1 MISAEELSLE
11 IRESDDSLHNIFL
24 KNGLSLAAAFKLLKK
39 NITGK
44 TAPNGR
50 KDYVYLKRRV
60 YVVKKNDVNYGQYQ
74 TLEEAQSIV
83 KELKKYDWDKNK
95 LCDIQEDL
103 EIYEYSTVP
112 SRLGYSKVYKRHGCF
127 MFKDLKSDTI
137 KGLHRLMHENGYT
150 LKKSPKQKGRL

>member
-24 KNGLSLAAAFKLLKK
+24 KNGLSLTTAFKLLEKRK
-39 NITGK
+39 GK
-44 TAPNGR
+44 TAPNGS

-60 YVVKKNDVNYGQYQ
+60 YIVKKNDVNYGQYQ

-112 SRLGYSKVYKRHGCF
+112 SKIGYRKVYKRHGSF

-137 KGLHRLMHENGYT
+137 KGLHRLMHENDYT
-150 LKKSPKQKGRL
+150 LKKSPKQKGRS

>member
-24 KNGLSLAAAFKLLKK
+24 KNGLSLETAFKLLKK
-39 NITGK
+39 RKWK
-44 TAPNGR
+44 TVPNGS
-50 KDYVYLKRRV
+50 KDYVYLKRRA

-83 KELKKYDWDKNK
+83 KELKKYGWDKNK

-112 SRLGYSKVYKRHGCF
+112 SRMGYSKVYKRHGCF

-150 LKKSPKQKGRL
+150 LKKSPKQKGRS

>member
-24 KNGLSLAAAFKLLKK
+24 KYNLDLETAFKLLEKRK
-39 NITGK
+39 GK
-44 TAPNGR
+44 TAHNR
-50 KDYVYLKRRV
+50 NKDYVYLKRRV
-60 YVVKKNDVNYGQYQ
+60 YIVKKNDVNYGQYQ

-112 SRLGYSKVYKRHGCF
+112 SKMGYSKVYKRHGSF

-150 LKKSPKQKGRL
+150 LKKSPKQKGRA

>member
-1 MISAEELSLE
+1 MISAEELRLE
-11 IRESDDSLHNIFL
+11 IKESDDSLHNIFL
-24 KNGLSLAAAFKLLKK
+24 KNGLSLETAFKLLEKRK
-39 NITGK
+39 GK
-44 TAPNGR
+44 TAPNGS

-60 YVVKKNDVNYGQYQ
+60 YVVEKNGVNYGRYQ

-112 SRLGYSKVYKRHGCF
+112 SKLGYRKVYKRHGSF

-150 LKKSPKQKGRL
+150 LKKSPKQKGRS

>member
-24 KNGLSLAAAFKLLKK
+24 KNCLSLETAFKLLEKRK
-39 NITGK
+39 GK
-44 TAPNGR
+44 TAPNGS
-50 KDYVYLKRRV
+50 KDYVYLKGRV

-112 SRLGYSKVYKRHGCF
+112 SKMGYRKVYKRHGSF

-150 LKKSPKQKGRL
+150 LKKSPKQKGRS

>member
-24 KNGLSLAAAFKLLKK
+24 KNGLSLAAAFKLLEKRK
-39 NITGK
+39 GK
-44 TAPNGR
+44 TAHNR
-50 KDYVYLKRRV
+50 NKDYVYLKRRV
-60 YVVKKNDVNYGQYQ
+60 YIVKKNDVNYGQYQ

-112 SRLGYSKVYKRHGCF
+112 SKMGYSKVYKRHGSF

-150 LKKSPKQKGRL
+150 LKKSPKQKGRS

>member
-1 MISAEELSLE
+1 MIFAEKLSLE
-11 IRESDDSLHNIFL
+11 IRASDDSLHNIFL
-24 KNGLSLAAAFKLLKK
+24 KHGLSLETAFKLLEKRK
-39 NITGK
+39 GK
-44 TAPNGR
+44 TAPNGS

-60 YVVKKNDVNYGQYQ
+60 YFVKKNEVNYGQYQ
-74 TLEEAQSIV
+74 TFEEAEAIV

-112 SRLGYSKVYKRHGCF
+112 SKIGYRKVYKRHGSF

-150 LKKSPKQKGRL
+150 LKKSPKQKGVS

>member
-1 MISAEELSLE
+1 MISAEELRLE
-11 IRESDDSLHNIFL
+11 IKESDDSLHNIFL
-24 KNGLSLAAAFKLLKK
+24 KHGLSLETAFKLLEKRK
-39 NITGK
+39 GK
-44 TAPNGR
+44 TAPNGS

-60 YVVKKNDVNYGQYQ
+60 YVVEKNGVNYGRYQ
-74 TLEEAQSIV
+74 TLEEAQAIV

-112 SRLGYSKVYKRHGCF
+112 SKMGYRKVYKRHGCF

-150 LKKSPKQKGRL
+150 LKKSPKQKGRS

>member
-1 MISAEELSLE
+1 MISAEELRLE

-24 KNGLSLAAAFKLLKK
+24 NHGLSLETAFKLLEKRK
-39 NITGK
+39 GK
-44 TAPNGR
+44 TAPNGS

-60 YVVKKNDVNYGQYQ
+60 YVVEKNGVNYGRYQ
-74 TLEEAQSIV
+74 TLEEAEAIV

-112 SRLGYSKVYKRHGCF
+112 SKLGYYKVYKRHGCF

-150 LKKSPKQKGRL
+150 LKKSPKQKGRS

>member
-1 MISAEELSLE
+1 MISTEELSLE

-24 KNGLSLAAAFKLLKK
+24 KHGLSLETAFKLLEKRK
-39 NITGK
+39 WK
-44 TAPNGR
+44 TAPNES

-74 TLEEAQSIV
+74 TLEEARSIV

-112 SRLGYSKVYKRHGCF
+112 SRMGYSKVYKRHGCF
-127 MFKDLKSDTI
+127 MFKNLKSDTI

-150 LKKSPKQKGRL
+150 LKKSPKQKGRS

>member
-1 MISAEELSLE
+1 MSSAEELSLE

-24 KNGLSLAAAFKLLKK
+24 KHGLSLATAFKLLEKRK
-39 NITGK
+39 GK
-44 TAPNGR
+44 TAPNGS

-60 YVVKKNDVNYGQYQ
+60 YVVEKNGVNYGRYQ

-112 SRLGYSKVYKRHGCF
+112 SKLGYRKVYKRHGSF

-150 LKKSPKQKGRL
+150 LKKSPKQKGRS

>member
-1 MISAEELSLE
+1 MSSAEELRLE

-24 KNGLSLAAAFKLLKK
+24 KHGLSLATAFKLLKK
-39 NITGK
+39 RKGK
-44 TAPNGR
+44 TAPNES

-60 YVVKKNDVNYGQYQ
+60 YIVKKNDVSYGQYQ
-74 TLEEAQSIV
+74 TLEEAQSIA

-112 SRLGYSKVYKRHGCF
+112 SKMGYRNVYKRHGCF

-150 LKKSPKQKGRL
+150 LKKSPKQKGRS

>member
-24 KNGLSLAAAFKLLKK
+24 KNGLSLATAFKLLEKRK
-39 NITGK
+39 EK
-44 TAPNGR
+44 TAPNGS

-60 YVVKKNDVNYGQYQ
+60 YIVKKNNVNYGQYQ

-103 EIYEYSTVP
+103 EIYEYSTIP
-112 SRLGYSKVYKRHGCF
+112 SRMGYSKVYKRHGCF

-137 KGLHRLMHENGYT
+137 KGLHRLMHENGHT
-150 LKKSPKQKGRL
+150 LKKCPKQKGRS

>member
-24 KNGLSLAAAFKLLKK
+24 KYNLDLETAFKLLEKRK
-39 NITGK
+39 GK
-44 TAPNGR
+44 TAHNR
-50 KDYVYLKRRV
+50 NKDYVYLKRRV
-60 YVVKKNDVNYGQYQ
+60 YIVKKNDVNYGQYQ

-112 SRLGYSKVYKRHGCF
+112 SKMGYSKVYKRHGSF

-150 LKKSPKQKGRL
+150 LKKSPKQKGRS

>member
-11 IRESDDSLHNIFL
+11 IRESDDSLHNIFS
-24 KNGLSLAAAFKLLKK
+24 KYGLSLETAFKLLEKRK
-39 NITGK
+39 GK
-44 TAPNGR
+44 TAPNGS

-60 YVVKKNDVNYGQYQ
+60 YFVKKNDVNYGQYQ
-74 TLEEAQSIV
+74 TFEEAEAIV

-112 SRLGYSKVYKRHGCF
+112 SKIGYRKVYKRHGSF

-150 LKKSPKQKGRL
+150 LKKSPKQKGAS

>member
-1 MISAEELSLE
+1 MISAEELRLE

-24 KNGLSLAAAFKLLKK
+24 FHGLSLETAFKLLEKRK
-39 NITGK
+39 GK
-44 TAPNGR
+44 TAPNGS

-60 YVVKKNDVNYGQYQ
+60 YVVKKNGVNYGRYQ

-112 SRLGYSKVYKRHGCF
+112 SKLGYRKVYKRHGCF

-137 KGLHRLMHENGYT
+137 KGLHRLVHENGYT
-150 LKKSPKQKGRL
+150 LKKSPKQKGRS

>member
-1 MISAEELSLE
+1 MIPAEELSLE

-24 KNGLSLAAAFKLLKK
+24 NHGLSLETAFKLLEKRK
-39 NITGK
+39 GK
-44 TAPNGR
+44 TAPNGS

-60 YVVKKNDVNYGQYQ
+60 YVVEKNGVNYGRYQ

-112 SRLGYSKVYKRHGCF
+112 SKLGYRKVYKRHGCF

-150 LKKSPKQKGRL
+150 LKKSPKQKGRS

>member
-24 KNGLSLAAAFKLLKK
+24 KHGLSLETAFKLLEKRK
-39 NITGK
+39 GK
-44 TAPNGR
+44 TAPNGS

-60 YVVKKNDVNYGQYQ
+60 YVVKKNNVNYGQYQ

-103 EIYEYSTVP
+103 EIYEYSAVP
-112 SRLGYSKVYKRHGCF
+112 SKMGYRKVYKRHGSF

-150 LKKSPKQKGRL
+150 LKKSPKQKGRS

>member
-1 MISAEELSLE
+1 M
-11 IRESDDSLHNIFL
+11 
-24 KNGLSLAAAFKLLKK
+24 
-39 NITGK
+39 
-44 TAPNGR
+44 
-50 KDYVYLKRRV
+50 
-60 YVVKKNDVNYGQYQ
+60 KKNDVNYGQYQ

-112 SRLGYSKVYKRHGCF
+112 SKMGYRNVYKRHGCF

-150 LKKSPKQKGRL
+150 LKKSPKQKGRS

>member
-24 KNGLSLAAAFKLLKK
+24 KHDLSLETAFKLLEKRK
-39 NITGK
+39 GK
-44 TAPNGR
+44 TAPNR
-50 KDYVYLKRRV
+50 SKDYVYLNRRV
-60 YVVKKNDVNYGQYQ
+60 YFVKKNDVNYGQYQ
-74 TLEEAQSIV
+74 TFEEAEAIV
-83 KELKKYDWDKNK
+83 KELKKCDWDKNK

-112 SRLGYSKVYKRHGCF
+112 SKIGYRKVYKRHGSF

-150 LKKSPKQKGRL
+150 LKKCPKQKGVS

>member
-1 MISAEELSLE
+1 MISAEELRLE

-24 KNGLSLAAAFKLLKK
+24 NHGLSLETAFKLLEKRK
-39 NITGK
+39 GK
-44 TAPNGR
+44 TAPNES

-60 YVVKKNDVNYGQYQ
+60 YVVKKNGVNYGQYQ

-112 SRLGYSKVYKRHGCF
+112 SKLGYRKVYKRHGCF

-150 LKKSPKQKGRL
+150 LKKSPKQKGRT

>member
-24 KNGLSLAAAFKLLKK
+24 KHNLDLETTFKLLEKRK
-39 NITGK
+39 GK
-44 TAPNGR
+44 TAHNR
-50 KDYVYLKRRV
+50 NKDYVYLKRRV
-60 YVVKKNDVNYGQYQ
+60 YIVKKNDVNYGQYQ

-112 SRLGYSKVYKRHGCF
+112 SKMGYSKVYKRHGSF

-150 LKKSPKQKGRL
+150 LKKSPKQKGRS

>member
-24 KNGLSLAAAFKLLKK
+24 KHDLSLDTAFKLLEKRK
-39 NITGK
+39 EK
-44 TAPNGR
+44 TAPNGS

-60 YVVKKNDVNYGQYQ
+60 YFVKKNNVNYGQYQ
-74 TLEEAQSIV
+74 TFEEAEAIV

-112 SRLGYSKVYKRHGCF
+112 SKIGYRKVYKRHGCF

-150 LKKSPKQKGRL
+150 LKKCPKPKGVL

>member
-24 KNGLSLAAAFKLLKK
+24 KHGLSLETAFKLLEKRK
-39 NITGK
+39 GK
-44 TAPNGR
+44 TAPNGSR
-50 KDYVYLKRRV
+50 NYVYLKRRV
-60 YVVKKNDVNYGQYQ
+60 YFVKKNDVNYGQYQ
-74 TLEEAQSIV
+74 TFEEAESIV

-112 SRLGYSKVYKRHGCF
+112 SKMGYRNVYKRHGCF

-137 KGLHRLMHENGYT
+137 KGLHRLMHDNGYT
-150 LKKSPKQKGRL
+150 LKKCPVQKR

>member
-1 MISAEELSLE
+1 MISAEELRLE

-24 KNGLSLAAAFKLLKK
+24 KHGLSLATAFKLLEKRK
-39 NITGK
+39 GK
-44 TAPNGR
+44 TAPNGS

-60 YVVKKNDVNYGQYQ
+60 YVVKKNGVNYGRYQ

-112 SRLGYSKVYKRHGCF
+112 SKLGYRKVYKRHG
-127 MFKDLKSDTI
+127 
-137 KGLHRLMHENGYT
+137 
-150 LKKSPKQKGRL
+150 

>member
-11 IRESDDSLHNIFL
+11 IRESDDSLHDIFL
-24 KNGLSLAAAFKLLKK
+24 RHGLSLETAFKLLEKRK
-39 NITGK
+39 GK
-44 TAPNGR
+44 TAPNGS

-60 YVVKKNDVNYGQYQ
+60 YFVKKNDVNYGQYQ
-74 TLEEAQSIV
+74 TFEEAEAIV
-83 KELKKYDWDKNK
+83 KELKKYGWDKNK

-112 SRLGYSKVYKRHGCF
+112 SKIGYRKVYKRHGSF

-150 LKKSPKQKGRL
+150 LKKCPKQRGRQ

>member
-1 MISAEELSLE
+1 MISAEKLRLE

-24 KNGLSLAAAFKLLKK
+24 NHGLSLATAFKLLEKRK
-39 NITGK
+39 GK
-44 TAPNGR
+44 TAPNGS

-112 SRLGYSKVYKRHGCF
+112 SKLGYRNVYKRHGSF

-150 LKKSPKQKGRL
+150 LKKSPKQKGRS